1 MPCWEPPFG
10 TISAFDLRTG
20 ERLYERPFGRAQ
32 LMGFY
37 GLDSWGTP
45 TLGGPVVTAGGVVF
59 IGASV
64 DSRVRALNAATGE
77 ELWSDL
83 VEAPAVSI
91 PAVFT
96 HDGIEYVVF
105 AVGGNSIL
113 KPEVSDQV
121 IAYRLKAE

>member
-1 MPCWEPPFG
+1 M
-10 TISAFDLRTG
+10 SA
-20 ERLYERPFGRAQ
+20 GRAATA
-32 LMGFY
+32 
-37 GLDSWGTP
+37 GLPPRARAAGAQSFRYWRPPGRALAEGGT
-45 TLGGPVVTAGGVVF
+45 LEFAEGRGPVVTAGGLVF
-59 IGASV
+59 LGASV
-64 DSRVRALNAATGE
+64 DSRIRALDAATGE

-96 HDGIEYVVF
+96 HEGADYVVF

-121 IAYRLKAE
+121 VAYRLKQ

>member
-1 MPCWEPPFG
+1 
-10 TISAFDLRTG
+10 
-20 ERLYERPFGRAQ
+20 
-32 LMGFY
+32 
-37 GLDSWGTP
+37 
-45 TLGGPVVTAGGVVF
+45 VVTAGGVVF
-59 IGASV
+59 LGASV
-64 DSRVRALNAATGE
+64 DSRVRALDARTGQ

-96 HDGIEYVVF
+96 HDGVDYVVF

-121 IAYRLKAE
+121 VAYRLPQ